1 MPAKS
6 GQKSM
11 PKEIPLTNRDLIRT
25 LTSEMMSLNKLVR
38 QMNSDLADI
47 SEEVKILRE
56 KRMEQEKLESKGWF
70 Y

>member
-6 GQKSM
+6 GQKSTQ
-11 PKEIPLTNRDLIRT
+11 KEIPLTNRDLIRT
-25 LTSEMMSLNKLVR
+25 LTTEMMSLNKLVR
-38 QMNSDLADI
+38 QMNKDLADI

>member
-1 MPAKS
+1 
-6 GQKSM
+6 M

-38 QMNSDLADI
+38 QMNKDLADI

-56 KRMEQEKLESKGWF
+56 KRKEQEKLESKGWF

>member
-56 KRMEQEKLESKGWF
+56 KRLEQEKLESKGWF

>member
-1 MPAKS
+1 MPSKS

-25 LTSEMMSLNKLVR
+25 LTTEMMSLNKLVR
-38 QMNSDLADI
+38 QMNKDLSDI

-56 KRMEQEKLESKGWF
+56 KRIEDEKMQNRGWF
-70 Y
+70 M

>member
-6 GQKSM
+6 GQK
-11 PKEIPLTNRDLIRT
+11 PTQKEIPLTNRDLIRT

-38 QMNSDLADI
+38 QMNKDLADI

-56 KRMEQEKLESKGWF
+56 KRMDEEKLESKGWF

>member
-11 PKEIPLTNRDLIRT
+11 PREIPLTNRDLIRT
-25 LTSEMMSLNKLVR
+25 LTSEMMTLNKLVR
-38 QMNSDLADI
+38 QMNKDLVDI
-47 SEEVKILRE
+47 SEEVKVLRQ
-56 KRMEQEKLESKGWF
+56 KRIEDEQLRNKGWF

>member
-1 MPAKS
+1 
-6 GQKSM
+6 M

-56 KRMEQEKLESKGWF
+56 KRLEQEKLESKGWF

>member
-6 GQKSM
+6 GQK
-11 PKEIPLTNRDLIRT
+11 PTQKEIPLTNRDLIRT

-38 QMNSDLADI
+38 QMNKDLADI

-56 KRMEQEKLESKGWF
+56 KRMDEEKLQSKGWF

>member
-25 LTSEMMSLNKLVR
+25 LTTEMMTLNKLVR
-38 QMNSDLADI
+38 QMNKDLTDI

-56 KRMEQEKLESKGWF
+56 KRIEDEQLRNKGWF

>member
-1 MPAKS
+1 
-6 GQKSM
+6 M

>member
-25 LTSEMMSLNKLVR
+25 LTTEMMTLNKLVR
-38 QMNSDLADI
+38 QMNKDLADI
-47 SEEVKILRE
+47 SEEVKVLRE
-56 KRMEQEKLESKGWF
+56 KRIEDEQLRNKGWF

>member
-6 GQKSM
+6 GQK
-11 PKEIPLTNRDLIRT
+11 PTQKEIPLTNRDLIRT
-25 LTSEMMSLNKLVR
+25 LTTEMMSLNKLVR
-38 QMNSDLADI
+38 QMNKDLADI

-56 KRMEQEKLESKGWF
+56 KRMDEEKLQSKGWF

>member
-6 GQKSM
+6 GQK
-11 PKEIPLTNRDLIRT
+11 PTQKEIPLTNRDLIRT

-38 QMNSDLADI
+38 QMNKDLADI

-56 KRMEQEKLESKGWF
+56 KRMEQEKLESRGWF